1 MTEEDIKNV
10 MYGSIRELM
19 RERKYYYSGYHSHFT
34 EEGRAVISEM
44 VDMYSQKIE
53 QAVKT
58 DDEQRAK
65 QMVFDTLKG
74 ETK

>member
-19 RERKYYYSGYHSHFT
+19 RNRKYYYSGYHSHFT
-34 EEGRAVISEM
+34 EEGKAVINDM
-44 VDMYSQKIE
+44 LDMYGEKI
-53 QAVKT
+53 QSAVKT
-58 DDEQRAK
+58 EDEQRAK
-65 QMVFDTLKG
+65 DMVFNSLKQ